1 MEAREELIRNVS
13 TEYKNLYK
21 NWMTKTPENLVASA
35 HDINFFQEWHIML
48 TEDYFYERVNE
59 SIVEWLCS
67 FDKPLQALLEIFLGG
82 DCPSS
87 YSRDDMI
94 DWIEIVYSDATHI
107 KLGRRRMKKFLN
119 WLLFIFTFG
128 WTNSRG
134 SNKRKYI

>member
-35 HDINFFQEWHIML
+35 YDINFFQEWHIML

-67 FDKPLQALLEIFLGG
+67 FDKPLQALLEIFLEC

-87 YSRDDMI
+87 YS
-94 DWIEIVYSDATHI
+94 
-107 KLGRRRMKKFLN
+107 
-119 WLLFIFTFG
+119 
-128 WTNSRG
+128 
-134 SNKRKYI
+134 